1 VPLVTHPDGYEMF
14 APCHMY
20 WPNERSVGRRE
31 LSFPEI
37 HNLYPS
43 VIARTIDPPMTIVD
57 DVQDRRTML
66 WDMAAALVRAALA
79 DIPPGSHVVVCANEA
94 E

>member
-1 VPLVTHPDGYEMF
+1 
-14 APCHMY
+14 MY

-31 LSFPEI
+31 PSFPEI
-37 HNLYPS
+37 HNLHPS

-79 DIPPGSHVVVCANEA
+79 DIPPGSHVVVCANSGPKTSKFEEA
-94 E
+94 APWTLAYFY